1 MGISERRERER
12 QALRTK
18 ILDAARE
25 MFVERGYD
33 AVSMRMIAQ
42 RIEYS
47 PTAIYFHFKDKEAL
61 FQELCETDFLA
72 LAHVFAE
79 VAKIADPLER
89 LRRLGLAYADFAIE
103 HPNHYRL
110 MFMTPRPPVEPTEA
124 QMATR
129 GNPEEDAYT
138 LLRHTVA
145 EAVERGLLRPE
156 LTDVEELA
164 QLVWAGV
171 HGVVSL
177 QIAKE
182 QDPWVDWRPVR
193 QTAARMIDVVLRGLT
208 AREG

>member
-1 MGISERRERER
+1 
-12 QALRTK
+12 
-18 ILDAARE
+18 

-61 FQELCETDFLA
+61 FQELCATDFLA
-72 LAHVFAE
+72 LAQVFAE
-79 VAKIADPLER
+79 VAKIADPIER
-89 LRRLGLAYADFAIE
+89 LRRLGLVYADFAIE

-110 MFMTPRPPVEPTEA
+110 MFMTPRPAVEPTEA
-124 QMATR
+124 QAATR
-129 GNPEEDAYT
+129 GNPEEDAYA
-138 LLRHTVA
+138 LLRQTVA
-145 EAVERGLLRPE
+145 AGIAAGVFRPE
-156 LTDVEELA
+156 LSDEEELA

-182 QDPWVDWRPVR
+182 QDPWVDWRPAR
-193 QTAARMIDVVLRGLT
+193 RTAERMIEVMVRGLT